1 MENVNTHLKKLLKD
15 PYFKELYELEQQKL
29 EVAHI
34 LIKYRIKHSLTQK
47 ELAKKMGV
55 TQQYISKVE
64 SGDFSNLKAV
74 MILLFLIGFKVKLDI
89 KPIAKQFRIKIS
101 PTVRAKLKRE
111 LKAA

>member
-1 MENVNTHLKKLLKD
+1 MKKVNSHLKEKLKD
-15 PYFKELYELEQQKL
+15 PYFRELHELEQQKL
-29 EVAHI
+29 EVANI
-34 LIKYRIKHSLTQK
+34 LVKYRIKNSLTQDD
-47 ELAKKMGV
+47 LANKMGV

-89 KPIAKQFRIKIS
+89 RPITRQFRLKIS
-101 PTVRAKLKRE
+101 PALRAKLKKD